1 MFITM
6 QTQALQTL
14 CGRYILFPFKTFIN
28 TCHPKM
34 KFTFEKEQNKCFKFL
49 NFKVIREN
57 NVFTASVYRKPTF
70 SGVYTHFYCYMPL
83 NYKFSLVC
91 TIVFASFTICFDRPK
106 FHQETCKMKDMVTVN
121 SLLTNVLKHSSMKY
135 LFLKE
140 QLKLLKRTKDHFFT
154 LYGNDLD

>member
-1 MFITM
+1 MFIKL
-6 QTQALQTL
+6 QTQPLQTL
-14 CGRYILFPFKTFIN
+14 CRRHILFPFKKYMN

-49 NFKVIREN
+49 DFKVIREN
-57 NVFTASVYRKPTF
+57 NVFTTSVYRKPTF

-83 NYKFSLVC
+83 NYKFSLVS
-91 TIVFASFTICFDRPK
+91 TIVFASFTICFDMPK
-106 FHQETCKMKDMVTVN
+106 FHQEICKMKDMVTVN
-121 SLLTNVLKHSSMKY
+121 SLLTNLLKHSSMKY

-140 QLKLLKRTKDHFFT
+140 QLKLLKRTSGRFFT